1 MTTTS
6 PAAVP
11 APVPVTILTGFLG
24 AGKTTLLNRLL
35 TGDHGLRV
43 GVLVN
48 DFGPINIDA
57 DLVVGVEED
66 MISLANGCVCCQIR
80 DDLVDAV
87 DRLLAR
93 PEPPEY
99 ILLEASGVADPL
111 GIWTTFLDATTSDRI
126 RLDSITCVVDAEQA
140 FAYAAEAPE
149 LPLLK
154 LRQIGCADLV
164 VLNKT
169 DLAGPEQT
177 EAVRRWI
184 DYNLRRVRI
193 VEASYGDVPN
203 EVLLGVGRFDPA
215 RLELEENRHEDHG
228 EAFDTWS
235 YVTDQP
241 LSLAALEL
249 MIRRELPGTI
259 FRCKG
264 VVHSSEE
271 PTRRSV
277 LQAVGRRSE
286 VVVADPWGDR
296 SRHTRIVAIG
306 RAGEVDGAE
315 LQARF
320 DGCIAAPAGAAR

>member
-1 MTTTS
+1 MPRTDPSAT
-6 PAAVP
+6 P

-57 DLVVGVEED
+57 ELVVGVEDD

-80 DDLVDAV
+80 DDLVEAV

-93 PEPPEY
+93 EEPPEY
-99 ILLEASGVADPL
+99 VLLEASGVADPL
-111 GIWTTFLDATTSDRI
+111 GISATFNDSASREQI

-140 FAYAAEAPE
+140 FAYAHEAPE
-149 LPLLK
+149 LLMLK

-177 EAVRRWI
+177 AAVRRWI
-184 DYNLRRVRI
+184 DQNLRRVRI
-193 VEASYGDVPN
+193 VEASYGEVPS
-203 EVLLGVGRFDPA
+203 EVLLGVGRFDAA
-215 RLELEENRHEDHG
+215 RLDLEHAPHDDHG
-228 EAFDTWS
+228 QVFDTWS
-235 YVTDQP
+235 FTTDEP
-241 LSLAALEL
+241 LSLGALEQ
-249 MIRRELPGTI
+249 MIRRELPGAI
-259 FRCKG
+259 YRCKG
-264 VVHSSEE
+264 VVNSSEE
-271 PTRRSV
+271 PARRTV

-286 VVVADPWGDR
+286 IVTADPWGER
-296 SRHTRIVAIG
+296 TPATRIVAIG
-306 RAGEVDGAE
+306 RSGEVDGAE

-320 DGCIAAPAGAAR
+320 DGCLAAAVGAGR

>member
-1 MTTTS
+1 MTTPDP
-6 PAAVP
+6 PAAP

-35 TGDHGLRV
+35 TGDHRLRV

-48 DFGPINIDA
+48 DFGPLNIDA
-57 DLVVGVEED
+57 DLVVGVDED

-87 DRLLAR
+87 ERLLAR

-111 GIWTTFLDATTSDRI
+111 GIWSTFIDAASRDRI

-149 LPLLK
+149 LPMLK

-184 DYNLRRVRI
+184 DHNLRRVRI

-203 EVLLGVGRFDPA
+203 EVLLGVGRFDPTQLD
-215 RLELEENRHEDHG
+215 LEHEPHGDHG
-228 EAFDTWS
+228 EMFETWS
-235 YVTDQP
+235 YTSDRP
-241 LSLAALEL
+241 MSLAALEQ
-249 MIRRELPGTI
+249 MIRRELPGSI
-259 FRCKG
+259 YRCKG
-264 VVHSSEE
+264 VVHSIEE
-271 PTRRSV
+271 PERRSV

-286 VVVADPWGDR
+286 LVLENPWGER
-296 SRHTRIVAIG
+296 VPTTSIVAIG
-306 RAGEVDGAE
+306 RAGELDAAE

-320 DGCIAAPAGAAR
+320 DGCLADPVIAG